1 LFTIYRICRNVY
13 SPLDPTGAIITP
25 GRWHLPGQSVLY
37 FSSSLAMCI
46 LELKA
51 NSVSF
56 QTIREGFHFIKS
68 EIYSDDLKV
77 SEVPE
82 SFYTKNWIKEKT
94 LSQKYG
100 NKWFRLKK
108 SPLLKIKSSVLSTDY
123 NFIINTSHPDF
134 SKLKFSEPQKI
145 PLDVKL
151 K

>member
-1 LFTIYRICRNVY
+1 
-13 SPLDPTGAIITP
+13 
-25 GRWHLPGQSVLY
+25 
-37 FSSSLAMCI
+37 MCI

>member
-1 LFTIYRICRNVY
+1 MFTIYRICRNVY
-13 SPLDPTGAIITP
+13 NPLDPTGAITTP

-37 FSSSLAMCI
+37 FSFSLAMCI

-123 NFIINTSHPDF
+123 NFIVNTSHSDF

-145 PLDVKL
+145 PLDVRL

>member
-1 LFTIYRICRNVY
+1 M
-13 SPLDPTGAIITP
+13 
-25 GRWHLPGQSVLY
+25 PGQSVLY